1 MIKGFVK
8 GLKGGFL
15 RIYIKSLIRIDLNKR
30 FDFKLICF
38 LYVRQVGL
46 TLLSAVKVSNIGGRA

>member
-30 FDFKLICF
+30 FDFKLISF
-38 LYVRQVGL
+38 LYVSQVGL